1 LFKPKIE
8 ILVNFLEEVKAQA
21 NVISE
26 KLTNI
31 RRHLHANPELS
42 FNEKNTAGFIS
53 NTLSEWG
60 IEHQTNVGGYGIVG
74 LIKGKNPGKKVIALR
89 ADMDALPIAEKNQCS
104 YTSKNPGVMHACG
117 HDVHMTC
124 LLGAALILKG
134 MKDKF
139 EGTVKL
145 LFQHAEETVPGG
157 AIQMI
162 EAGALKNPTPTA
174 IFGQHVFPE
183 LEAGKVGFKSGRY
196 MASNDEITIFVRG
209 RGGHAAMPERFDD
222 TVLASA
228 HILVALQQIVS
239 RKANPQIPTVLS
251 FGKIVT
257 NGAMN
262 ILPEEVSLHGTFRTF
277 SEEWRQKA
285 YTLITE
291 TAEHT
296 AKAHGCSCEVEI
308 KTGYP
313 FLVNDERVTEDARL
327 AAIEYLG
334 KENVVE
340 LPMRMTA
347 EDFSRY
353 SQLMPACFYRLG
365 TANKKKGIV
374 SNLHTPTFDVDETS
388 IEPGAGLMAYIAL
401 KELSTE

>member
-1 LFKPKIE
+1 MRD
-8 ILVNFLEEVKAQA
+8 Q
-21 NVISE
+21 
-26 KLTNI
+26 
-31 RRHLHANPELS
+31 
-42 FNEKNTAGFIS
+42 
-53 NTLSEWG
+53 
-60 IEHQTNVGGYGIVG
+60 
-74 LIKGKNPGKKVIALR
+74 
-89 ADMDALPIAEKNQCS
+89 
-104 YTSKNPGVMHACG
+104 
-117 HDVHMTC
+117 
-124 LLGAALILKG
+124 
-134 MKDKF
+134 F
-139 EGTVKL
+139 EGSIKL

-162 EAGALKNPTPTA
+162 EAGALENPAPSA

-183 LEAGKVGFKSGRY
+183 LEAGKVGFKSGKY
-196 MASNDEITIFVRG
+196 MASNDEITIYVRG
-209 RGGHAAMPERFDD
+209 RGGHAAMPERTDD

-239 RKANPQIPTVLS
+239 RKADPQIPTVLS

-262 ILPEEVSLHGTFRTF
+262 ILPKEVSLHGTFRTF
-277 SEEWRQKA
+277 NEEWRKKA
-285 YTLITE
+285 YKLITK

-296 AKAHGCSCEVEI
+296 AKANGCSCKVEI

-313 FLVNDERVTEDARL
+313 FLVNDEKVTEKARQT
-327 AAIEYLG
+327 AIEYLG

-365 TANKKKGIV
+365 TANEKKGIV
-374 SNLHTPTFDVDETS
+374 SNLHTPTFDIDESS
-388 IEPGAGLMAYIAL
+388 IELGAGLMAFIAL
-401 KELSTE
+401 KELS